1 MNSKDLKEYK
11 KMLSKLSDAE
21 LKERDLYLRKLA
33 LGELEG
39 PPVGYASI
47 DKPWLKYYDEDLV
60 RSSIP
65 YDTIYG
71 YVYNQN
77 KYNLENVVFNYFGKE
92 IKYNDFF
99 KKVNEIANS
108 LIINGVEKGDIVTIG
123 MASVPE
129 AYYTLY
135 AINKIGAVAD
145 VVDMFGNTEEN
156 LKNCINETDS
166 KILLI
171 NDLVLGNVM
180 RIRKDINV
188 DKIVVAS
195 LDESLDFDLPNLPKI
210 DYKENN
216 GLVSWSNFVN
226 EGKMFE
232 YCRYDKYSIFGSD
245 VPAVLE
251 HTGGTTGFPK
261 GCELTNN
268 GLNGQVWQLA
278 NSPLQFKRGEVWL
291 GLMPI
296 FASFGLMGGHLAI
309 SQGLVSVLV
318 PFYDPNEL
326 VNLIEKYKPNRFAC
340 SPAFLEALL
349 NSDKLDNLDIDSI
362 RNPLVGGDFL
372 NLKTERKM
380 NDLFRSKGNSSFIT
394 KGYGLTEFSAGGT
407 CNMGGFL
414 NREVSTGVPL
424 VKNNVCIVE
433 LGTINELPYDEIGEI
448 CLSGSN
454 NMLGYYNRSRE
465 TNEALKIHDDGKV
478 WLHTGDIGK
487 IDKDGYLYLTT
498 RIKRIIIR
506 NDGCK
511 VYPPFV
517 EEVIMK
523 HPDVLDCSVEGVND
537 VNYDQG
543 ELPYAYIVLND
554 NSKDIS
560 KVNEEIL
567 SVCNRDLPMYSIP
580 ISFEEI
586 EKLPRTKV
594 GKIDHEKLKEMAN
607 KKMQSKNVK
616 KKIRTIN

>member
-1 MNSKDLKEYK
+1 MDRKYLKEYK
-11 KMLSKLSDAE
+11 ENLSKLSKKE

-33 LGELEG
+33 LGEIEG

-47 DKPWLKYYDEDLV
+47 DKPWLKYYDEDFV
-60 RSSIP
+60 KSSIP
-65 YDTIYG
+65 YDTLYG
-71 YVYNQN
+71 YVYEQN
-77 KYNLENVVFNYFGKE
+77 KNNLNDVVFNYFDKE
-92 IKYNDFF
+92 ITYDEFFGKINDIV
-99 KKVNEIANS
+99 KS
-108 LIINGVEKGDIVTIG
+108 LIMNGVEKGDIVTIG

-129 AYYTLY
+129 AYYALY
-135 AINKIGAVAD
+135 AINKMGAIAD

-156 LKNCINETDS
+156 LKNCINETNS
-166 KILLI
+166 KVLLI

-180 RIRKDINV
+180 RIKDDINV
-188 DKIVVAS
+188 DKIVVVRI
-195 LDESLDFDLPNLPKI
+195 DESLPFDLPNLPKI
-210 DYKENN
+210 DYVDNN
-216 GLVSWSNFVN
+216 LLISWNNFIKM
-226 EGKMFE
+226 GKISD
-232 YCRYDKYSIFGSD
+232 YCDYSKYNIFGSD

-268 GLNGQVWQLA
+268 GLNGQVWQLS
-278 NSPLQFKRGEVWL
+278 NSPLQFKRGEIWL

-309 SQGLVSVLV
+309 SQGLTSVLV

-349 NSDKLDNLDIDSI
+349 SDERLNDLDISSI

-372 NLKTERKM
+372 NIKTERKM
-380 NDLFRSKGNSSFIT
+380 NDLFRKKDNNSYIT

-407 CNMGGFL
+407 CNMGGDL
-414 NREVSTGVPL
+414 NREISAGIPL
-424 VKNNVCIVE
+424 VKNNISIVE
-433 LGTINELPYDEIGEI
+433 PGTVNELPYGEIGEI
-448 CLSGSN
+448 CFCGTN

-487 IDKDGYLYLTT
+487 MDKDGYLYLTT

-523 HPDVLDCSVEGVND
+523 HPDVVECSVEGVRD

-543 ELPYAYIVLND
+543 ELPYAYIVLSD
-554 NSKDIS
+554 YSKDIN
-560 KVNEEIL
+560 KIKEEIL
-567 SVCNRDLPMYSIP
+567 NNCKRDLPMYSIP
-580 ISFEEI
+580 ISFSEV
-586 EKLPRTKV
+586 EKLPRTRV
-594 GKIDHEKLKEMAN
+594 GKIDHEKLKSDAN
-607 KKMQSKNVK
+607 ELIQAKNVK
-616 KKIRTIN
+616 KRIKTIK